1 MKTRNLLL
9 TMLMLALV
17 VPAQVKAQ
25 QQPPAE
31 KQNPNGFYIGLQG
44 NSPLFWGDLFSLG
57 DETRLGYGGGLFA
70 GYTFGKWFSPE
81 LSFHYGVGRLGAKE
95 LQLGDYVGKNGI
107 ITYVPSG
114 SDAMKLGDLYSKAQY
129 LQGGLRLQ
137 MGLLSLFNPDKYHP
151 FDIELAPAVYAQKF
165 SPKLYTVADD
175 KEWSKGTDGG
185 DWNYA
190 VGGDVGLR
198 FRFSPKV
205 SAHLRGG
212 LLWMRNEAFDGIDN
226 DPLWRVNLMADA
238 SVGVTFHLGKSA
250 PAPVVI
256 APVVDDTSARDAEL
270 EALRRAEQER
280 MAREQAE
287 KEAARLLAEQ
297 QAKEKATREAY
308 IKEVEGLQIPALFF
322 RRGYA
327 DINMMLYQSNLDE
340 IVAIAQKYQD
350 TKIEVE
356 GWCDVTGTEVANA
369 TLSQK
374 RAGVLKEYLTAQG
387 IAGSRFTKVEG
398 MGVDRDGG
406 YSQAARRAI
415 IKLIP

>member
-1 MKTRNLLL
+1 MKLFKIII
-9 TMLMLALV
+9 MLALII
-17 VPAQVKAQ
+17 PAQAQ

-31 KQNPNGFYIGLQG
+31 KQNPDGFYIGMQA

-57 DETRLGYGGGLFA
+57 DKTRLGYGGGLFA

-95 LQLGDYVGKNGI
+95 HQLNDYVSKNGI
-107 ITYVPSG
+107 INYVQSG
-114 SDAMKLGDLYSKAQY
+114 SDVIKLGDLYSKTQY

-137 MGLLSLFNPDKYHP
+137 VGLLNLFSPDKYHP
-151 FDIELAPAVYAQKF
+151 FDIELAPALYAQSF
-165 SPKLYTVADD
+165 SPTLYTISDD
-175 KEWSKGTDGG
+175 QEWSKGTGG
-185 DWNYA
+185 GGLNYA

-205 SAHLRGG
+205 SAHLRAG
-212 LLWMRNEAFDGIDN
+212 LLWMRNESFEGVDN

-250 PAPVVI
+250 PVAIVVP
-256 APVVDDTSARDAEL
+256 PVVDDTSARDAEF
-270 EALRRAEQER
+270 EAQRRAEQER
-280 MAREQAE
+280 LARQQAE
-287 KEAARLLAEQ
+287 KETARLLAEQ
-297 QAKEKATREAY
+297 QAKEKTTREAY

-327 DINMMLYQSNLDE
+327 DINMKLYQSNLDE

-356 GWCDVTGTEVANA
+356 GWCDVTGTEVAND

-387 IAGSRFTKVEG
+387 IVGSRFTKVEG